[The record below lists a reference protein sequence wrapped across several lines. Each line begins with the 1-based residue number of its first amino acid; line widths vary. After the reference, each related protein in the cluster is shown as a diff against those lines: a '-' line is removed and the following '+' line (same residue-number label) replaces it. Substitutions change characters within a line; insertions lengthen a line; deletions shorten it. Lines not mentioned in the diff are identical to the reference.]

1 MTFRKI
7 TLISLLLAGAIF
19 AQALA
24 SVDHFHSHVVNEQ
37 ECLICGSA
45 AGDADLIAML
55 DDAIVPMASKP
66 ADPKVQQ
73 RFFSAVLD
81 LRSRAPPLFLEV

>member
-1 MTFRKI
+1 MTFRKF
-7 TLISLLLAGAIF
+7 TVISLLLASAIF

-37 ECLICGSA
+37 ACLICSSA
-45 AGDADLIAML
+45 AGDADLVAMMNR
-55 DDAIVPMASKP
+55 AIVPLASKP

-73 RFFSAVLD
+73 RYLSAVLD
-81 LRSRAPPLFLEV
+81 LRSRAPPLSLDV